1 MPFGL
6 SGPAVPDPPPAPFP
20 WNPEVASLASRLL
33 DEPGPLCPECRGR
46 VLGRLGHGL
55 DNPGRLAKVAEAL
68 GRTAPPLP
76 SGEDCLLCGG
86 AFQSLERWADRC
98 GRAGEGWEFSSFRCG
113 SRWDP
118 ERLAREETLWLSL
131 ATPWGES
138 ARTAFNRELG
148 KVLGRRL
155 GLPGDQ
161 EPAEMVFV
169 SDLLAGT
176 VEVTVAPLFV
186 EGRYRKLDRTLPQ
199 TRWPCRACQGE
210 GCVRCGMTGKQYPT
224 SVEEILGGPLLRATG
239 GSAHAFHGMGRED
252 IDARMLGRG
261 RPFVLEISRPR
272 RRSVDLDAVAR
283 EIGQEAAGR
292 VELVQ
297 WGRCVGSR
305 VEQLKSSR
313 PEKTYRVVVRPSVPE
328 AKVKEVLPLV
338 TLRPLEQRTPT
349 RVQHR
354 RADKV
359 RLRSVREMR
368 WVGSDEESFTLELR
382 TEAGTYVKELIQG
395 DGGRT
400 QPNLAGLLGTPLT
413 VSALDVLE
421 IHDSGGGP

>member
-1 MPFGL
+1 MAPRL
-6 SGPAVPDPPPAPFP
+6 SGTPVPDALPETFP
-20 WNPEVASLASRLL
+20 WDPTVEEVARRLL
-33 DEPGPLCPECRGR
+33 DLPDPLCPECRGR
-46 VLGRLGHGL
+46 ALGRLGHGL
-55 DNPGRLAKVAEAL
+55 TNPGRLARVAQAL
-68 GRTAPPLP
+68 GRPAPALP
-76 SGEDCLLCGG
+76 PGVECGLCGG

-98 GRAGEGWEFSSFRCG
+98 ERAGEGWEFSSFRCG

-118 ERLAREETLWLSL
+118 ERLAREEAFWLSL

-148 KVLGRRL
+148 KVLGQRL
-155 GLPGDQ
+155 GLPGDR

-199 TRWPCRACQGE
+199 TRWPCRSCHGE
-210 GCVRCGMTGKQYPT
+210 GCVRCGSTGKQYPT
-224 SVEEILGGPLLRATG
+224 SVEEILAGPLLRACG

-261 RPFVLEISRPR
+261 RPFVLEISRPH

-283 EIGQEAAGR
+283 EVAQEAAGR

-297 WGRCVGSR
+297 WARCEGSR
-305 VEQLKSSR
+305 VEQVKSAR

-368 WVGSDEESFTLELR
+368 WVGSDEEGFTLELR

-400 QPNLAGLLGTPLT
+400 RPNLSDLLGVPLT
-413 VSALDVLE
+413 VSALDVLQV
-421 IHDSGGGP
+421 HDPEGGP

>member
-1 MPFGL
+1 MPE
-6 SGPAVPDPPPAPFP
+6 GPSEPFP
-20 WNPEVASLASRLL
+20 WDPDVRSLATRLL

-46 VLGRLGHGL
+46 ALGRLGHGR
-55 DNPGRLAKVAEAL
+55 DNPGRLLEVAARL
-68 GRTAPPLP
+68 GRVAPSLP
-76 SGEDCLLCGG
+76 PGEECRICGG
-86 AFQSLERWADRC
+86 AFQSLERWVDRC
-98 GRAGEGWEFSSFRCG
+98 RRAGEGWEFSSFRCG

-118 ERLAREETLWLSL
+118 ERLAREEAFWLAL
-131 ATPWGES
+131 ASPWGES

-148 KVLGRRL
+148 KVLGARL
-155 GLPGDQ
+155 GLPGDR

-169 SDLLAGT
+169 SDLPAGV
-176 VEVTVAPLFV
+176 VEVTVAPFFV

-199 TRWPCRACQGE
+199 TRWPCRACHGE

-224 SVEEILGGPLLRATG
+224 SVEELLGGPLLRATG

-261 RPFVLEISRPR
+261 RPFVLEITRPH

-283 EIGQEAAGR
+283 EILEEAAGR
-292 VELVQ
+292 VELVHWQ
-297 WGRCVGSR
+297 RCEASR
-305 VEQLKSSR
+305 VEQVKSSR

-400 QPNLAGLLGTPLT
+400 QPNLSGLLGVPLA
-413 VSALDVLE
+413 VSSLDVLE
-421 IHDSGGGP
+421 VHDLPGGV